1 MKRGHK
7 CQRMLLHTMKGNK
20 AVPCL
25 KQKDVLRIFLCF
37 CESNLHSNI
46 VVSCET
52 QEGVELDQDE

>member
-1 MKRGHK
+1 
-7 CQRMLLHTMKGNK
+7 MKGNK